1 MTETRFTHA
10 TAALVIGLAM
20 IATVGG
26 ALLFQH
32 LGGYIPCKLCYAQ
45 RTPYYLGI
53 PVMLA
58 AFLSASFK
66 GPSWLTRALLAFGGL
81 LMLWGAYLG
90 AFHAGVEWGWW
101 PGPTDCGAVGP
112 SVDTGGAGVLDALD
126 KVVPPACD
134 RAALRIAGISLAGW
148 NFLIALALGI
158 VAFRA
163 AAKKS

>member
-10 TAALVIGLAM
+10 TAALLIGLAM

-32 LGGYIPCKLCYAQ
+32 LGGYIPCKLCYEQ
-45 RTPYYLGI
+45 RTPYYLGV

-81 LMLWGAYLG
+81 LMLWAAYLG
-90 AFHAGVEWGWW
+90 AYHAGVEWGWW
-101 PGPTDCGAVGP
+101 AGPTDCGAAAP
-112 SVDTGGAGVLDALD
+112 SVNTGGAGVLDSLD
-126 KVVPPACD
+126 SFVPPACD
-134 RAALRIAGISLAGW
+134 HAALRIAGISLAGW
-148 NFLIALALGI
+148 NFLIALVLAV
-158 VAFRA
+158 VAFGAVAR
-163 AAKKS
+163 KR